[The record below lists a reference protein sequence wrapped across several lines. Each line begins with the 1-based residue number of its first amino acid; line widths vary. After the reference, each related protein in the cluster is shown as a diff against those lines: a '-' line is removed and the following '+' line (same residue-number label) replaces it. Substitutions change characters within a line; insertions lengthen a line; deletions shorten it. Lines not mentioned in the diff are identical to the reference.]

1 MTADSVFDA
10 DVDKTS
16 EDKERAR
23 RQQLRR
29 LKKKFGLSVSQ
40 LILIIFTSQFHHD
53 YCYYDDDD
61 DYYYYYYYYYYIRLT
76 AFFPGQPG

>member
-1 MTADSVFDA
+1 LTADSVFDA

-29 LKKKFGLSVSQ
+29 LKKKFGLSVRQ
-40 LILIIFTSQFHHD
+40 LILIIFTSWFL
-53 YCYYDDDD
+53 CVF
-61 DYYYYYYYYYYIRLT
+61 YYYYYYDYDYDYYRL
-76 AFFPGQPG
+76 